1 MKPEYQPLFP
11 DGLSDEAAAAL
22 SAWLYDLAAAC
33 ESRYLAQLQR
43 YRQRQLDLYDP
54 EQPWLSPPPKPR

>member
-11 DGLSDEAAAAL
+11 DGLSDEAAAAV
-22 SAWLYDLAAAC
+22 SALLYDLAAAC
-33 ESRYLAQLQR
+33 ESRYLTQLQR

-54 EQPWLSPPPKPR
+54 AQPWLSAPPKPR